1 MLQKKWLKLLFVLLL
16 LMGGI
21 AGTFRW
27 LKTSNFI
34 ADHLLTTQETT
45 KTLDESRFRF
55 VLTAEEEYPFNDLT
69 RVLNKIL
76 DRPSPKKNLVFLVH
90 GMGDYPEKAF
100 DENVL
105 EKIEREYDAR
115 VVMIH
120 WPSWINLTTIPRA
133 NAIESGKV
141 LKDFFFALDE
151 YWQNNSERLA
161 GINRVLLCH
170 SMGNEVLKGSLAV
183 YDGGLPADLFS
194 AIIMAAPEVDL
205 QGHADWVSDID
216 FAGSTYVMINSQDFV
231 LKPVKRLLG
240 KARLGL
246 TLVHPD
252 GRQEPLAENA
262 NYIITDAAT
271 AWHRFYIERRSAAL
285 AGLFKKII
293 NNEPGVLDL
302 ANLGKTAVGN
312 VYSVLP

>member
-1 MLQKKWLKLLFVLLL
+1 MRQKKWLKLAFILLL
-16 LMGGI
+16 LIGGI
-21 AGTFRW
+21 VGAFR
-27 LKTSNFI
+27 LLITPDFI
-34 ADHLLTTQETT
+34 ADHVLTTQETT
-45 KTLDESRFRF
+45 KTLDDSRFRF
-55 VLTAEEEYPFNDLT
+55 VVTSEEEYQFSELN
-69 RVLNKIL
+69 RVLDKIL
-76 DRPSPKKNLVFLVH
+76 DTPSPKKNLVFFVH

-100 DENVL
+100 DENTL
-105 EKIEREYDAR
+105 KKIENEYDAR

-120 WPSWINLTTIPRA
+120 WPSWINLRTIPRA
-133 NAIESGKV
+133 NAIESGKA
-141 LKDFFFALDE
+141 LKDFYFALDE
-151 YWQNNSERLA
+151 YWRNNAERLD

-183 YDGGLPADLFS
+183 YEGGLSVDLFS
-194 AIIMAAPEVDL
+194 TIIMAAPEVDL

-252 GRQEPLAENA
+252 GRREPLANNA

-302 ANLGKTAVGN
+302 ALLGKTAVVN
-312 VYSVLP
+312 VYNVLP